1 MSRLGW
7 TTSIAPADANERLYN
22 PSLIRKEEE
31 EDDPIQKLSCAKK
44 KSPALP
50 NSYCVLGAN
59 KTRETATGASHGRR
73 GAAPPS
79 PSLET
84 VANGN

>member
-44 KSPALP
+44 KVPGIAKFVL
-50 NSYCVLGAN
+50 CVGS
-59 KTRETATGASHGRR
+59 K
-73 GAAPPS
+73 
-79 PSLET
+79 
-84 VANGN
+84 